1 MLSDYCFCKQRFMHS
16 TFEVSN
22 SSFYISTFYIHLMI
36 VNLKDVKWLGSESLP
51 HSLRKLFNLLSSC
64 KFSCKA
70 ICHSMMS
77 MTITMSSYTCSL
89 YCNQSVTW
97 TGKLLYFMDLLCL
110 SQQQVCLFLNVSA
123 TLLPQEKKSFSLC
136 TVRCF
141 EFNNV
146 FEP

>member
-1 MLSDYCFCKQRFMHS
+1 MLPDYCFCKKGFVPS
-16 TFEVSN
+16 AFEVSN
-22 SSFYISTFYIHLMI
+22 FSFYISTFYIHLMI

-51 HSLRKLFNLLSSC
+51 HTIRKLLNLLSSF

-77 MTITMSSYTCSL
+77 ITMLSYTCSL

-123 TLLPQEKKSFSLC
+123 TLLPQEKKLFSLC